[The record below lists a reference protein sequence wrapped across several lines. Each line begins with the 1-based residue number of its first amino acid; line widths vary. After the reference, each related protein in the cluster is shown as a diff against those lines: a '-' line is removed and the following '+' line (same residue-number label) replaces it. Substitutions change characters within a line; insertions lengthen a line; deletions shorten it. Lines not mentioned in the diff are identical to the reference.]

1 MKRSIRTCAVCLTLV
16 LLLSA
21 LTGCSSGRA
30 FEPTGNGLYV
40 SRDGVISTAFIVDVD
55 ESYYSEEDMRTFC
68 ETEVSEFNA
77 SQGASATAYQ
87 DNAAEDE
94 TLPVAI
100 ESFTY
105 GDQAQ
110 LILTYAST
118 DAYLAFNADDP
129 ASATALMYAE
139 AQNTVGMPE
148 ISLVSVEDGSRVAAG
163 SVVGDDRLKILMVE
177 GAVNVQVQGR
187 LVYTSENVTV
197 TGEDTA
203 TTSAD
208 GSSYLVF
215 R

>member
-1 MKRSIRTCAVCLTLV
+1 MKRSIRTCAVFLALV

-21 LTGCSSGRA
+21 LTGCRSGRA
-30 FEPTGNGLYV
+30 FEPTGDSLYI
-40 SRDGVISTAFIVDVD
+40 SDEGVISTAFIVDVD
-55 ESYYSEEDMRTFC
+55 ASYYTEDDMRSFC
-68 ETEVSEFNA
+68 ETEVSEYNA
-77 SQGASATAYQ
+77 SKGASAVAYQ
-87 DNAAEDE
+87 DDAADNE

-110 LILTYAST
+110 LILTYASA
-118 DAYLAFNADDP
+118 DDYVAFNEADPD
-129 ASATALMYAE
+129 SATSIMYAE
-139 AQNTVGMPE
+139 ARNTVGMPE

-163 SVVGDDRLKILMVE
+163 SVVGDDRLKIVMIE
-177 GAVNVQVQGR
+177 GDVNVQVQGR

-203 TTSAD
+203 TTGAE
-208 GSSYLVF
+208 GSSYLIF

>member
-1 MKRSIRTCAVCLTLV
+1 MKRGIRTCAASLALV
-16 LLLSA
+16 LILSA

-30 FEPTGNGLYV
+30 FEPTGDSIYI
-40 SRDGVISTAFIVDVD
+40 SSDGVISTAFVVDVD
-55 ESYYSEEDMRTFC
+55 ESYYTEEDMRSFC
-68 ETEVSEFNA
+68 ETEVVEYNTSK
-77 SQGASATAYQ
+77 GASAAAYQ
-87 DNAAEDE
+87 DDAAEDE

-100 ESFTY
+100 VSFTY

-110 LILTYAST
+110 LILNYASAE
-118 DAYLAFNADDP
+118 DYLAFNEADPD
-129 ASATALMYAE
+129 SATSIMYAE
-139 AQNTVGMPE
+139 AKNTVGMPE
-148 ISLVSVEDGSRVAAG
+148 ISLVSAEDGSRVAAG

-203 TTSAD
+203 TTGAE

>member
-30 FEPTGNGLYV
+30 FEPTGNSLYV

-55 ESYYSEEDMRTFC
+55 ESYYTEEDMRTFC
-68 ETEVSEFNA
+68 ETEVSQYNA
-77 SQGASATAYQ
+77 SKGASATAYQ
-87 DNAAEDE
+87 DNAAKDE
-94 TLPVAI
+94 PLPVAI

-110 LILTYAST
+110 LILTYASA
-118 DAYLAFNADDP
+118 DDYLAFNADDP

-139 AQNTVGMPE
+139 AKNTVGMPE

-177 GAVNVQVQGR
+177 GALNVQVQGK

-197 TGEDTA
+197 TGADTA
-203 TTSAD
+203 TTGAD